1 MSLTMRPI
9 AKVGV
14 VIGGYVGAVLVAFGV
29 TALYIAATPGI
40 DRQLYA
46 GMSAFGDSL
55 VFLAVFGL
63 AALVPTGAGLWF
75 LRPSR
80 AFWLAYPAAA
90 LAIAATAVAAALIDF
105 AGHTAP
111 QGSAISMWAG
121 LSMLRVFLSPL
132 CALAFALS
140 ALIALQPRARRSLFV
155 AAGLE
160 AAAFASLV
168 LRFMASS

>member
-1 MSLTMRPI
+1 MKPL

-14 VIGGYVGAVLVAFGV
+14 VVGGYVGAVLVAFGV
-29 TALYIAATPGI
+29 TALYVAATAGM
-40 DRQLYA
+40 DRQTYS
-46 GMSAFGDSL
+46 GMSAFGDAL
-55 VFLAVFGL
+55 FFLAVFGV

-80 AFWLAYPAAA
+80 RFWVAYPTAA
-90 LAIAATAVAAALIDF
+90 LTVAATAVAAALIDF

-111 QGSAISMWAG
+111 IGSALSNWAG
-121 LSMLRVFLSPL
+121 VSMLRLFLSPL

-140 ALIALQPRARRSLFV
+140 ALLAPHRQARRSLFL

-160 AAAFASLV
+160 AAAFASLL
-168 LRFMASS
+168 LRWMAAS

>member
-1 MSLTMRPI
+1 MKPI

-14 VIGGYVGAVLVAFGV
+14 VLGGYVGAVLVAFGV

-40 DRQLYA
+40 DRQTYA

-55 VFLAVFGL
+55 VFLAVFGV

-80 AFWLAYPAAA
+80 AFWVAYPAAA
-90 LAIAATAVAAALIDF
+90 LAIAATGAAAALLDR

-111 QGSAISMWAG
+111 QGSALSMWVSFAI
-121 LSMLRVFLSPL
+121 LRIFLSPL
-132 CALAFALS
+132 CSLAFTLS
-140 ALIALQPRARRSLFV
+140 ALLAPNARARRWLFV
-155 AAGLE
+155 SAGLE
-160 AAAFASLV
+160 AAAFASFV
-168 LRFMASS
+168 LRLMASS

>member
-1 MSLTMRPI
+1 MKPI

-14 VIGGYVGAVLVAFGV
+14 VLGGYVGAVLVAFGV
-29 TALYIAATPGI
+29 TALYVAATPGI
-40 DRQLYA
+40 DRQTYA

-55 VFLAVFGL
+55 FFLAVFGV

-80 AFWLAYPAAA
+80 TFWLAYPTAA
-90 LAIAATAVAAALIDF
+90 LTVAATAVAAALIDF

-111 QGSAISMWAG
+111 IGSALSTWAG
-121 LSMLRVFLSPL
+121 FSMLRLFLSPL
-132 CALAFALS
+132 WTLAFALS
-140 ALIALQPRARRSLFV
+140 ALLAPHLRARRSLFV

-168 LRFMASS
+168 LRWMAAS